1 VYIAYNRRESVQRKE
16 KGGTKKRGVLEYIK
30 SDVIPPKTVK
40 RKVAKKL
47 RGEGVKW
54 GERGG
59 REEHPFFWGRVTLTG
74 KKRGRK
80 L

>member
-1 VYIAYNRRESVQRKE
+1 LHTTGKRVYREKKRGDK
-16 KGGTKKRGVLEYIK
+16 KGGGVLEYIK

-47 RGEGVKW
+47 RGEGLS
-54 GERGG
+54 GEKKL
-59 REEHPFFWGRVTLTG
+59 EEEKYLQHKTVPCDWVGE
-74 KKRGRK
+74 K